1 VKQRSLIIAGLSLI
15 AASISAAP
23 VQAEDALTFFPNNMA
38 ATVFEREVS
47 MLMPRMKDDPV
58 EEAPSL
64 KPAKSD
70 PESTTLDA
78 AEPASQDGSD
88 SLKNRLARKY
98 GDPTEEPKIR
108 IQDDAPPSMKGMLE
122 ALDAGDESLAYDYA
136 QQYVKSMQRYQ
147 KIYGEVVSLTGA
159 VMKSNN
165 QAEGTQ
171 WQNVPTLFEHQELA
185 DKKREQKIQ
194 ELLKMAAQ
202 AQATPT
208 TQTPDQGTASR
219 DRATIRAALRQRS
232 DIQPSL
238 GGQVNLIAF
247 VDPAEANNCSTL
259 QEMRTLAK
267 ARANDNRIAL
277 LAASTRQI
285 SDGILEVVGKR
296 IGISFPFKDGSTLA
310 GKLGATTHCTL
321 AVITPDQ
328 KRAILL
334 STPTTA
340 EFMDELI
347 STLQGASRV

>member
-1 VKQRSLIIAGLSLI
+1 MKQRPLIIAGLSFI
-15 AASISAAP
+15 AATISVAP
-23 VQAEDALTFFPNNMA
+23 VHAEDVLNFFPNNMA

-64 KPAKSD
+64 QPAKADQDRTQLD
-70 PESTTLDA
+70 PA
-78 AEPASQDGSD
+78 GAVPQDSSE
-88 SLKNRLARKY
+88 SLKDRLSRKY

-171 WQNVPTLFEHQELA
+171 WQNVPTLYEHQELA

-208 TQTPDQGTASR
+208 HPTQNNGTASR
-219 DRATIRAALRQRS
+219 DRATIKAALQMRT
-232 DIQPSL
+232 DLQPSP
-238 GGQVNLIAF
+238 GGNVNLIAF
-247 VDPAEANNCSTL
+247 VDPAEADNCSTL

-285 SDGILEVVGKR
+285 SDGILEVIGKR

-310 GKLGATTHCTL
+310 GKLGATSHCTL
-321 AVITPDQ
+321 AVITPEQ

-347 STLQGASRV
+347 STIQGAPRV